1 MRSEFKLGEDNS
13 KVESELYGVLY
24 IRIYPSFDV
33 DYILDLN
40 YVRYRLA
47 SITLYLKT
55 LYLRLYILNSIS

>member
-1 MRSEFKLGEDNS
+1 MRSEFKLS
-13 KVESELYGVLY
+13 KDKPKVKSELYGVLY

-47 SITLYLKT
+47 SITLYLK
-55 LYLRLYILNSIS
+55 LCILDSTS